1 MFQNFN
7 AVSRLG
13 RDSEQRFTPNGKAI
27 LNFSIPVE
35 SGYGDNKKTFWLN
48 CAVFGKQAEG
58 KLVEYLKK
66 GQEVAVSGELSLREW
81 TDKQGQIKTQ
91 AELAVHQIQ
100 LVGGKRE
107 GSQDAGYSSS
117 AQSAAPGKQQDNDFD
132 FNEEV
137 PF

>member
-13 RDSEQRFTPNGKAI
+13 RDAEQRFLPSGKAV

-35 SGYGDNKKTFWLN
+35 SGYGENKKTFWLN

-66 GQEVAVSGELSLREW
+66 GQEVAVSGELSMRGW
-81 TDKQGQIKTQ
+81 TDAQGQIKTQ

-107 GSQDAGYSSS
+107 DSHQSS
-117 AQSAAPGKQQDNDFD
+117 ASSAAPQQQSGCFDDFD
-132 FNEEV
+132 EDLNF
-137 PF
+137 

>member
-13 RDSEQRFTPNGKAI
+13 RDAEQRFLPSGKAV

-35 SGYGDNKKTFWLN
+35 SGYGENKKTFWLN

-66 GQEVAVSGELSLREW
+66 GQEVAVSGELQLREW

-107 GSQDAGYSSS
+107 DSHQSS
-117 AQSAAPGKQQDNDFD
+117 ASSAAPQQQSGGFDDFD
-132 FNEEV
+132 EDLNF
-137 PF
+137 